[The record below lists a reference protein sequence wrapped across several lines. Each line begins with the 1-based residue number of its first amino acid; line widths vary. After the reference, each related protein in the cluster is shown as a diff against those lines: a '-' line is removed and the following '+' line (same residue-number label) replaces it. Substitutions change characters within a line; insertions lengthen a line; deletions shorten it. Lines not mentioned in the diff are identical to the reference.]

1 MAGIKNWIEAAR
13 LRTLPLSISGI
24 LVGSGVAFYNG
35 FWNTWI
41 FTFSLLTTILFQ
53 VLSNFANDLG
63 DGMKGT
69 DNDQRIGPARAV
81 QSGAISKDQMKKVVI
96 LFSSLSM
103 LSALSLIYFSSKIIS
118 FEVMLVYVG
127 LAIASILAAILYT
140 VGKKA
145 YGYHGLGDIMV
156 FVFFGCVS
164 VLGVYT
170 LYSNQFLE
178 ENVLLAIFV
187 GLLSTA
193 VLNLNNMRDYQNDK
207 RSNKNTIVVKMGPN
221 AAKFYHMLLVIV
233 ACASYILFISKLKNE
248 LLFICA
254 VPMALL
260 IWHLYKV
267 MKIQHPK
274 DFDPELK
281 VVALSTFALS
291 LSLFIGL
298 IIAS

>member
-24 LVGSGVAFYNG
+24 IAGSGVAYYNG
-35 FWNTWI
+35 FWNSKI
-41 FTFSLLTTILFQ
+41 FALSLITTVLFQ

-69 DNDQRIGPARAV
+69 DNEHRIGPARAV
-81 QSGAISKDQMKKVVI
+81 QRGAITKGQMKNAVTAFSI
-96 LFSSLSM
+96 LSLC
-103 LSALSLIYFSSKIIS
+103 SALSLIYFSSQIIS
-118 FEVMLVYVG
+118 FEVMLIYIG

-140 VGKKA
+140 LGKKA

-156 FVFFGCVS
+156 FIFFGCVS
-164 VLGVYT
+164 VLGVYS

-178 ENVLLAIFV
+178 ENILLAIFV
-187 GLLSTA
+187 GLMSTA

-221 AAKFYHMLLVIV
+221 TAKFYHMLLVIV
-233 ACASYILFISKLKNE
+233 ASASYILFISKLNNDM
-248 LLFICA
+248 LYLCA
-254 VPMALL
+254 IPMALL
-260 IWHLYKV
+260 LWHIYKV

-298 IIAS
+298 ISVS